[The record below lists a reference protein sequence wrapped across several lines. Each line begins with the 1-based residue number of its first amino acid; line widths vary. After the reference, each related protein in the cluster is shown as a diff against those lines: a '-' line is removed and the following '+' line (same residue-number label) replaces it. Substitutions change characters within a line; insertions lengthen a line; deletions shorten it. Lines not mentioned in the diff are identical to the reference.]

1 MVLPSKCLQNND
13 GRQEG
18 RKLWDLER
26 QAFSKIKMRLGLGQ
40 DGVSSSNMH
49 NLYRSQG
56 SCLAFETSLSNTR
69 QRAVP

>member
-13 GRQEG
+13 GKQEG

-40 DGVSSSNMH
+40 DSVSSSNMH

-56 SCLAFETSLSNTR
+56 SCLAFKTSLSNTR